1 MKEEMRERLLNL
13 ILERAFNYNE
23 ERPFMLSS
31 GKTSTYYL
39 DCRKVTLTPDG
50 MDYIGR
56 LIFEKIQNLT
66 VQGIGGLTL
75 GADPIAYAVM
85 ATAYQ
90 NQQNQQYIKTF
101 IVRKEKKGHGLQRE
115 IEGDLRPGD
124 RVVVVDDVVTTGQ
137 STITAIERA
146 RAYGLLVEKA
156 IVLIDRQEEN
166 GLDRIRETKVPVE
179 ALLSRE
185 EIIARY
191 RQKQQEHKGH

>member
-1 MKEEMRERLLNL
+1 MKERLLKL
-13 ILERAFNYNE
+13 VLDRAFNYNE
-23 ERPFMLSS
+23 EKPFTLSS
-31 GKTSTYYL
+31 GKTSDYYL
-39 DCRKVTLTPDG
+39 DCRKVTLIPDG
-50 MDYIGR
+50 MDCIGR
-56 LIFEKIQNLT
+56 LIFEKIQDLKI
-66 VQGIGGLTL
+66 QGIGGLTL

-85 ATAYQ
+85 AIAYQ

-115 IEGDLRPGD
+115 IEGDLHPGD

-146 RAYGLLVEKA
+146 KAYGLLVEKA

-166 GLDRIRETKVPVE
+166 GLDRIRETGIPVE

-191 RQKQQEHKGH
+191 RLNHQLHRAG

>member
-1 MKEEMRERLLNL
+1 MKERLLKL
-13 ILERAFNYNE
+13 VLEHAFNYNE
-23 ERPFMLSS
+23 EMPFILSS

-39 DCRKVTLTPDG
+39 DCRTLTLTPDG
-50 MDYIGR
+50 MDCIGR
-56 LIFEKIQNLT
+56 LIFEKIQDLKI
-66 VQGIGGLTL
+66 QGIGGLTL

-90 NQQNQQYIKTF
+90 NQQNRQYIKTF

-115 IEGDLRPGD
+115 IEGDLHPGD

-146 RAYGLLVEKA
+146 KAYGLFVEKV

-166 GLDRIRETKVPVE
+166 GLERIRETGIPVE

-191 RQKQQEHKGH
+191 RQNHQ